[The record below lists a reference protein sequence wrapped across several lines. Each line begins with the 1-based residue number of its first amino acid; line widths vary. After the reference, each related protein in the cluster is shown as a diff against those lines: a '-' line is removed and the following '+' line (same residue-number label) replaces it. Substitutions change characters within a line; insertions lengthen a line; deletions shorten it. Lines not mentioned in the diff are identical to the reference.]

1 MKLHSKILGAMY
13 SAFGGLLA
21 FCVLFLLLMQ
31 VLTSLGVMKD
41 DGKSPGMWGAL
52 SISVLLMTVALWFI
66 QTGQGLWN
74 LKAGYRMM
82 ALIIGGILFFALN
95 LILMYTN
102 DPPRTA
108 KTGMT
113 VFHLVCVALGLYTF
127 AVLGPN
133 WGRRV
138 FESSDK
144 GSDK

>member
-1 MKLHSKILGAMY
+1 MKLHVKILGVMY
-13 SAFGGLLA
+13 SAFGGLLG
-21 FCVLFLLLMQ
+21 FFTLLLVLMQ
-31 VLTSLGVMKD
+31 ALTSLGVMKD

-52 SISVLLMTVALWFI
+52 SIGVLLMTVALWFF

-74 LKAGYRMM
+74 FNAGSR
-82 ALIIGGILFFALN
+82 LWGLVVGGILLFALN

-108 KTGMT
+108 KIGMT
-113 VFHLVCVALGLYTF
+113 VFHLVCVTLGLYTL

-144 GSDK
+144 